1 MNKLHKMNTLNNLII
16 NTKMYLKM
24 LITFK
29 IKFKFNLMKYKMENS
44 KTKLI
49 KINKS
54 TKKLVIKNMIQI
66 NEIIII
72 KAHSQTQNQMKM
84 QA

>member
-84 QA
+84 QT

>member
-16 NTKMYLKM
+16 NIKMYLKM

-49 KINKS
+49 KIKKS

>member
-49 KINKS
+49 KINKL

-84 QA
+84 QT

>member
-29 IKFKFNLMKYKMENS
+29 IKFKFNLIKYKMENS

-84 QA
+84 QT